1 MREERLLERI
11 QTWEEEPA
19 KRGKEDPGRITHS
32 VVRHLQRILNTRQ
45 GNALIAD
52 DYGIPDFMDFLQAY
66 PDSVRDIERAIKV
79 TIQKYERRLQGVRVS
94 FVPHDDDFLS
104 LRFSIRAKLTSES
117 KIEVNFETVIDHE
130 GKITV
135 KG

>member
-11 QTWEEEPA
+11 QTWEEEPT
-19 KRGKEDPGRITHS
+19 KRGKEDPRRITHS
-32 VVRHLQRILNTRQ
+32 VIRHLQRILNTRQ

-79 TIQKYERRLQGVRVS
+79 TIQNYERRLQGVRVS

-117 KIEVNFETVIDHE
+117 KVEVNFETVIDHE